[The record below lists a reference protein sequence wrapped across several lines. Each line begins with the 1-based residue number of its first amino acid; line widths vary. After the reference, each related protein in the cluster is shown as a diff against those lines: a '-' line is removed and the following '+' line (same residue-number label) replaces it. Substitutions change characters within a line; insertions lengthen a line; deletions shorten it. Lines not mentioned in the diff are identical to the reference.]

1 MQPTLL
7 VSILL
12 LALGSCA
19 GPTSGRA
26 PSPAPPPADDL
37 GLAPV
42 QGPLVFP
49 PETREVNYA
58 WLVDELARLTGQE
71 LVYDAGV
78 RQALE
83 QEQEFLDQTAPVPAD
98 EVYPFI
104 EALLIQRGYALA
116 LLKTGTPTMVE
127 VLHPRSSGRTEIPAV
142 VVQEHQLA
150 ALARHPA
157 LLAQH
162 AMTFRNLDSRQL
174 QTQLRQL
181 LVDPSGISNVVPAGE
196 RSLLIQSYGMRIT
209 RLASLLGEVDRAS
222 AVVRVPPP
230 TQAEQAATPR

>member
-1 MQPTLL
+1 MKP
-7 VSILL
+7 SLL
-12 LALGSCA
+12 LSISLFALGSCA
-19 GPTSGRA
+19 SRPSAGA
-26 PSPAPPPADDL
+26 PSPALPPADDL

-49 PETREVNYA
+49 PETREIHFA

-71 LVYDAGV
+71 LVYDAAV

-83 QEQEFLDQTAPVPAD
+83 QEQEFLDQTAPVPTD
-98 EVYPFI
+98 EVYPFV
-104 EALLIQRGYALA
+104 EALLIQRGFSLA

-127 VLHPRSSGRTEIPAV
+127 VIHPRSSGRTEIPAV

-150 ALARHPA
+150 ALERHPA

-162 AMTFRNLDSRQL
+162 AMTFRNIDSRQL

-222 AVVRVPPP
+222 GVLVPPQ
-230 TQAEQAATPR
+230 TQAEQATTPR